1 MSPPGVTL
9 IVIAKEP
16 LPGRCKTRL
25 CPPLDHEQAARL
37 AEAALADTLA
47 AVASTPA
54 PRRML
59 ALDGS
64 PGEWLP
70 AGFDVVGQPAGGLGR
85 RLAAAFDAADG
96 PALLV
101 GMDTPQLTPGLLADA
116 IALLDGSGRA
126 DAVLGPASDGGYW
139 AIGLRDPDREVFD
152 GVPMSTAATAAVQR
166 RRLSELGLRWRA
178 LGELRDVDV
187 IDDAVAVAAS
197 APRTRFAAALGRM
210 PAAARATSARTTAD
224 LASPA
229 VAPAA
234 GRS

>member
-1 MSPPGVTL
+1 MSASGTTL

-25 CPPLDHEQAARL
+25 CPPLDHEQAAAL

-47 AVASTPA
+47 AVAATPA
-54 PRRML
+54 PRRLL

-101 GMDTPQLTPGLLADA
+101 GMDTPQLTPELLVDA
-116 IALLDGSGRA
+116 ISLLDAASA

-139 AIGLRDPDREVFD
+139 AIGLRDPAPAVFD

-166 RRLSELGLRWRA
+166 RRLSEVGLRWRE

-187 IDDAVAVAAS
+187 IDDAIAVAAS
-197 APRTRFAAALGRM
+197 APRTRFAAALGGM
-210 PAAARATSARTTAD
+210 PAAARATSARTAAD